1 MNLDLNLE
9 LKVGHS
15 NWRPKSSAPSAVRR
29 HLECEDERRW
39 TVVGAERETGQGWG
53 GGRSGR
59 HFCRCRETDGDL
71 HNGTLNKI
79 RPNARTP
86 APKSRRI
93 NTLTPSLERLASS
106 CGRICESLSLKNLPG
121 NGRIDRHHKVR
132 AHFSSEFRLKY
143 VPNLAVAF
151 SVDVLGLF
159 HSTLPPEG
167 QLSLD
172 ELYLIVRD
180 CGSQGPT
187 RETTEGPTKFY
198 QGGADRSIEGSGS
211 RGIQDGALV
220 RLASW

>member
-1 MNLDLNLE
+1 M
-9 LKVGHS
+9 
-15 NWRPKSSAPSAVRR
+15 
-29 HLECEDERRW
+29 
-39 TVVGAERETGQGWG
+39 GAERETGQGW

-106 CGRICESLSLKNLPG
+106 CGRICESLSSKNLPG

-172 ELYLIVRD
+172 ELHLIVRD
-180 CGSQGPT
+180 MWLPRASNKNARNDG
-187 RETTEGPTKFY
+187 R
-198 QGGADRSIEGSGS
+198 ADKILPR
-211 RGIQDGALV
+211 RCRQKH
-220 RLASW
+220 